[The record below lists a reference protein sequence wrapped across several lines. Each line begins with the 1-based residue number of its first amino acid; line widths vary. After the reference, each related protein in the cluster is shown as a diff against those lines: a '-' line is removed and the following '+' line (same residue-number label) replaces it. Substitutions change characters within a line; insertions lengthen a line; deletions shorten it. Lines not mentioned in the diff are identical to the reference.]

1 MNPQIFNFCSQTS
14 LSSLFPTVA
23 IFSKYN
29 TFVQLKN
36 VSSAK
41 YEIENTVCHDDLSKY
56 LTRYANI
63 YVHVN
68 KCNSAMN
75 GNFYNLSHI
84 IRAIDSKGEEM
95 RIDADLK
102 LNDLK
107 VEIKE
112 QQTKIFKMRTRMI
125 YQRPTVEEIEE
136 ENATLSLL
144 EKQAD
149 DLRELI
155 KTGEEL
161 EQLSSDIA
169 ENISE
174 KIYECFKDD
183 EASEGLVMYPAY
195 IENKVLGSLLDEI
208 FDDGLG
214 IRCGDLDFD
223 DILEFTLS
231 NDKATDLCLRFR
243 IQELETLT
251 SNNNI
256 DDNEEDD
263 EEKEEE
269 DEEVQWGTLNIDEED
284 EEDED
289 EDEDEDEWETG
300 SIDEKENP
308 KVSRDLIGPIPKDW
322 QPEEE
327 EPHKV
332 DECKHCSD
340 YHVLIQELN
349 EKNKKIQN
357 QKEIIDNQ
365 DKQIEE
371 YDEKDDDINK
381 WKIKY
386 LDLSDSFEDSLNWKQ
401 CRIEEMQDEIDERDE
416 TIKQLREELTRQ
428 REKNKENN
436 I

>member
-1 MNPQIFNFCSQTS
+1 MNPQIFNFCSQIS

-23 IFSKYN
+23 IFKKYN
-29 TFVQLKN
+29 TFIQLKN

-41 YEIENTVCHDDLSKY
+41 YEIENTVCHDDLCKY
-56 LTRYANI
+56 LTKYANI
-63 YVHVN
+63 YIHVN

-75 GNFYNLSHI
+75 GNLYNLSHI
-84 IRAIDSKGEEM
+84 IRAIDSKGEDM
-95 RIDADLK
+95 RIDANYK

-107 VEIKE
+107 VEITE
-112 QQTKIFKMRTRMI
+112 QQTKIFKMSKQMI
-125 YQRPTVEEIEE
+125 SLRPTVQEFEE
-136 ENATLSLL
+136 ENQYLSLL

-155 KTGEEL
+155 STGEEL
-161 EQLSSDIA
+161 EKLSDEIA
-169 ENISE
+169 QNISE
-174 KIYECFKDD
+174 KIYECLKEDD
-183 EASEGLVMYPAY
+183 DISEGLIMLPGALQ
-195 IENKVLGSLLDEI
+195 NKHLDSLLDEI

-214 IRCGDLDFD
+214 IRCENLDFD
-223 DILEFTLS
+223 DILEFTVS
-231 NDKATDLCLRFR
+231 NDKATDLFLRVR

-251 SNNNI
+251 SNNN
-256 DDNEEDD
+256 NEDD
-263 EEKEEE
+263 SVFDEEE
-269 DEEVQWGTLNIDEED
+269 EENS
-284 EEDED
+284 
-289 EDEDEDEWETG
+289 EWETQ

-308 KVSRDLIGPIPKDW
+308 SVSSDLIGPIPKDW

-365 DKQIEE
+365 DRQIED
-371 YDEKDDDINK
+371 YAEKDYEVDSNINEWKAK
-381 WKIKY
+381 W
-386 LDLSDSFEDSLNWKQ
+386 LALSDCFD
-401 CRIEEMQDEIDERDE
+401 DEIQLKEVKINDLEEIINERDE
-416 TIKQLREELTRQ
+416 TIKKLREELTRQ
-428 REKNKENN
+428 REKNKNNN